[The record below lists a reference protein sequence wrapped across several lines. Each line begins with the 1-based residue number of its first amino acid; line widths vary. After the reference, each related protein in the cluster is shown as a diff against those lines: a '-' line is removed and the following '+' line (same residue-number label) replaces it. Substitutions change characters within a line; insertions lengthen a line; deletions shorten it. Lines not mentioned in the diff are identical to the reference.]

1 MNFNSPISPG
11 WTLQV
16 ACLSLC
22 ACCVAVGVHKVA
34 WCLIACVRVCL
45 AKIQMSL
52 PCLFVNRW
60 SCQNVWC
67 SLKREEITFLF
78 KPFCRGFAWYE
89 MTVIIK
95 LTQQQ
100 PFCLFENTRPYT
112 STFAFT
118 AVRVKSYMYSA
129 NRTCYGN
136 GTGLL
141 VTRKEKIPPK
151 NDGIS
156 IKKDICF
163 IKCNLTVCLDL
174 HVTF

>member
-1 MNFNSPISPG
+1 
-11 WTLQV
+11 
-16 ACLSLC
+16 
-22 ACCVAVGVHKVA
+22 
-34 WCLIACVRVCL
+34 
-45 AKIQMSL
+45 
-52 PCLFVNRW
+52 
-60 SCQNVWC
+60 
-67 SLKREEITFLF
+67 
-78 KPFCRGFAWYE
+78 

-112 STFAFT
+112 STFT
-118 AVRVKSYMYSA
+118 AARVKSYMYSA

>member
-1 MNFNSPISPG
+1 
-11 WTLQV
+11 
-16 ACLSLC
+16 
-22 ACCVAVGVHKVA
+22 
-34 WCLIACVRVCL
+34 
-45 AKIQMSL
+45 
-52 PCLFVNRW
+52 
-60 SCQNVWC
+60 
-67 SLKREEITFLF
+67 
-78 KPFCRGFAWYE
+78 

-100 PFCLFENTRPYT
+100 PFCLFENTRHYT

-118 AVRVKSYMYSA
+118 AARVKSYMYSA

-136 GTGLL
+136 GTGQ
-141 VTRKEKIPPK
+141 EKIPPK